1 MGFRAI
7 SVIVDP
13 DFVDHWKTRMLVAML
28 GNDELAPVYVIRLWA
43 HCQNRRMWV
52 LELPSAALQGI
63 CRYAGDA
70 AEFESA
76 MQQSGF
82 VSRKGKEITVVGWDE
97 YNASLIA
104 AWANGSK
111 GGRPRKPQAED
122 NEETHGLPMDNPP
135 VTHGVTDKMGLDKSR
150 EETKEPKTKTPRV
163 PRFDAQSHLE
173 LLGVDKQVALDW
185 LALRKKKK
193 LESTVTAFDGVLSEA
208 QKAGMSMDQ
217 ALRTCCTRGWGG
229 FDSTWLSSKANSQA
243 PPRGGTQKF
252 DPVAYVN
259 RNRPS
264 ESDERTNDYIDV

>member
-52 LELPSAALQGI
+52 LDLPPAALQGI
-63 CRYAGDA
+63 CRFAGDA

-111 GGRPRKPQAED
+111 GGRPRKPQVED
-122 NEETHGLPMDNPP
+122 NEETNGLPTDNPP
-135 VTHGVTDKMGLDKSR
+135 VTHGVTDKRGLDKSR
-150 EETKEPKTKTPRV
+150 EERKEPKPKTERV
-163 PRFDAQSHLE
+163 PRFDAQAHLVAM
-173 LLGVDKQVALDW
+173 GVDSKVSEDW
-185 LALRKKKK
+185 LSLRKKKN
-193 LESTVTAFDGVLSEA
+193 LAPTQTAFEGVLAEA
-208 QKAGMSMDQ
+208 GKAGMTMDQ

-229 FDSTWLSSKANSQA
+229 FDASWLNKGSPASGGAVVTLNRQEALEQRNRAIANSFAQELRHA
-243 PPRGGTQKF
+243 GK
-252 DPVAYVN
+252 
-259 RNRPS
+259 
-264 ESDERTNDYIDV
+264 